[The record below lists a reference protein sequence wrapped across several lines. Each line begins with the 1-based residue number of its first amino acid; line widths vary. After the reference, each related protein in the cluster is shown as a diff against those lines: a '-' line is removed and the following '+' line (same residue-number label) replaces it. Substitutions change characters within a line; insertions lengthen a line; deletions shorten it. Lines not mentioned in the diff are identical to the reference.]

1 MACHT
6 SQLPTVGQAN
16 VSVEGNGVSLTRLLR
31 SCKLGLPNFFNKAK
45 KWADMSNMNAEF
57 RKKIDRLER
66 NFSVSTVIYKKYK
79 TIFKDLFKDPVDD
92 PPKLNRS
99 RKQK

>member
-1 MACHT
+1 
-6 SQLPTVGQAN
+6 
-16 VSVEGNGVSLTRLLR
+16 
-31 SCKLGLPNFFNKAK
+31 
-45 KWADMSNMNAEF
+45 MNAEF

-66 NFSVSTVIYKKYK
+66 NFTVSNVIYKKYK
-79 TIFKDLFKDPVDD
+79 TIFKDLFKDPVED